1 MFLAAVVNA
10 HTLPAER
17 VEPETTPEHGSQ
29 HEQGNPFEDLTLA
42 ELETSLAEALDSQQN
57 RSRWA

>member
-17 VEPETTPEHGSQ
+17 VEPETTLERHSHEH
-29 HEQGNPFEDLTLA
+29 GNPFEDLTLA
-42 ELETSLAEALDSQQN
+42 ELEKSLAEALDSQQT

>member
-1 MFLAAVVNA
+1 MFLAAIVNA

-17 VEPETTPEHGSQ
+17 VEPETAPEHGS

-42 ELETSLAEALDSQQN
+42 ELEQSLAEALDSQQM
-57 RSRWA
+57 RSRWS